1 MIGGSAPMARAFEIF
16 GWKFFEEE
24 DDSANI
30 SDPVK
35 YSLTFTPGEEDLA
48 KDLQNASALYADQ
61 EKPVSGDLGL
71 VIKAR
76 DDRDR
81 LLAAL
86 YQKARYGALVTVKV
100 DGTEIDQLPAVPTFP
115 RDQPVPVTVDVVPGP
130 VFTIGS
136 VKLTGDAAQFN
147 PTDHKLD
154 VGTPAES
161 DLVLKAADQ
170 IVADLEKQGR
180 PLAKLSKR
188 ELVANHENNTA
199 TIVIGAEGGPVAPLG
214 DIAVSGSKLVN
225 KEFIEKWSRLREGKP
240 YSPEEIKDSSER
252 LRKLGTFSSVTITH
266 PDQLDENGRIPMAI
280 NVSDGKQRYFGAGLQ
295 FSSLDG
301 AGVLGYWGHRNL
313 FGNAE
318 SLKISGSVA
327 RLGEATDFRDLDYSA
342 SIVFSKPAA
351 FSDITTFNAGIVAAQ
366 VHPDSY
372 LSSQVSI
379 YSNIAWELSKQDTV
393 TGGFD
398 LTWNETQDTFG
409 THQYLVKSLPMSW
422 VRDASDDT
430 LNPTK
435 GYKLTLNTQPSYEFY
450 YKNIFSSFEGSLAG
464 YKSLGAEDGVILAA
478 KVSLGSLVG
487 VQSVEEIPA
496 TRRFYAGGGG
506 SVRGYAYQ
514 EISPYNSEGDAIGGR
529 SYMLG
534 SFEARI
540 KITDA
545 VGIVPFL
552 DVGTVGRQ
560 EYPDFSDF
568 RAGAGVGVRYATPFG
583 PIRIDVAMPLKRY
596 PDGSLFG
603 IYAGIGQSF

>member
-1 MIGGSAPMARAFEIF
+1 
-16 GWKFFEEE
+16 
-24 DDSANI
+24 
-30 SDPVK
+30 
-35 YSLTFTPGEEDLA
+35 
-48 KDLQNASALYADQ
+48 
-61 EKPVSGDLGL
+61 
-71 VIKAR
+71 
-76 DDRDR
+76 
-81 LLAAL
+81 
-86 YQKARYGALVTVKV
+86 
-100 DGTEIDQLPAVPTFP
+100 
-115 RDQPVPVTVDVVPGP
+115 
-130 VFTIGS
+130 
-136 VKLTGDAAQFN
+136 
-147 PTDHKLD
+147 
-154 VGTPAES
+154 
-161 DLVLKAADQ
+161 
-170 IVADLEKQGR
+170 
-180 PLAKLSKR
+180 
-188 ELVANHENNTA
+188 
-199 TIVIGAEGGPVAPLG
+199 
-214 DIAVSGSKLVN
+214 
-225 KEFIEKWSRLREGKP
+225 
-240 YSPEEIKDSSER
+240 
-252 LRKLGTFSSVTITH
+252 
-266 PDQLDENGRIPMAI
+266 
-280 NVSDGKQRYFGAGLQ
+280 
-295 FSSLDG
+295 
-301 AGVLGYWGHRNL
+301 
-313 FGNAE
+313 
-318 SLKISGSVA
+318 
-327 RLGEATDFRDLDYSA
+327 
-342 SIVFSKPAA
+342 
-351 FSDITTFNAGIVAAQ
+351 
-366 VHPDSY
+366 
-372 LSSQVSI
+372 
-379 YSNIAWELSKQDTV
+379 
-393 TGGFD
+393 
-398 LTWNETQDTFG
+398 
-409 THQYLVKSLPMSW
+409 